1 MGAGEGSWG
10 RNGSFGELAQL
21 DKLLPGDLVIFWGEG
36 ERLVRTLFLCREGV
50 MGRTYEWRWLF
61 LDDGTLLE
69 ISPDGYYRYRRHL
82 LVKQGTP
89 LYEELVAQ
97 DGALVRFEE
106 RVRAGVSGRRPVHV
120 TVEDE
125 TYRIASTGTVTV
137 ERFGAEPD
145 LACWRAFA
153 PDPSENV
160 YFGMVSVADEER
172 VALGLWT
179 THVCLSFG
187 RPLRAADVDR
197 VYQR

>member
-120 TVEDE
+120 TVEDA
-125 TYRIASTGTVTV
+125 TTGKPTPVRVHFRT
-137 ERFGAEPD
+137 PD
-145 LACWRAFA
+145 GRYLICRQA
-153 PDPSENV
+153 DPSGA
-160 YFGMVSVADEER
+160 YAYY
-172 VALGLWT
+172 ALDTETGASRRL
-179 THVCLSFG
+179 
-187 RPLRAADVDR
+187 PLDPASRILGWIPAPAG
-197 VYQR
+197 